1 MKKAHTSPYLEIHNY
16 RFESCP
22 DYKKKFMESKLKI
35 IRNSDRHIFEVH
47 KYIFSENQHSV
58 WCNEWYGRHVIGQDC
73 DWF

>member
-1 MKKAHTSPYLEIHNY
+1 
-16 RFESCP
+16 
-22 DYKKKFMESKLKI
+22 MESKLKI